1 MTDKWRYNDDAWS
14 ESLTDE
20 AKVSFLNSQLMIIA
34 NRIAMLKTGV
44 FPSKIYFTVTNDSA
58 GELAIEVMKVIL
70 AFYDTEFNCYFPNG
84 VPKNWKSRNKRKM
97 KKVPQ
102 RKFNKRDN
110 GAVLL
115 NSFIVDDADEF
126 VYGAIYLDYTQEQI
140 KMIYDEL
147 YDRKGKHDEE

>member
-1 MTDKWRYNDDAWS
+1 MNKWKYNDDAWS
-14 ESLTDE
+14 ESLTNE

-58 GELAIEVMKVIL
+58 GELAIEVMKVML

-97 KKVPQ
+97 KK
-102 RKFNKRDN
+102 KKKKKKKK
-110 GAVLL
+110 
-115 NSFIVDDADEF
+115 I
-126 VYGAIYLDYTQEQI
+126 
-140 KMIYDEL
+140 
-147 YDRKGKHDEE
+147 

>member
-1 MTDKWRYNDDAWS
+1 MSKWKYNDNVWTEDM
-14 ESLTDE
+14 TDE
-20 AKVSFLNSQLMIIA
+20 AKTSFLNSQLMIIA
-34 NRIAMLKTGV
+34 NRIAMLKTGI

-58 GELAIEVMKVIL
+58 GKLAIEVMQIIL

-97 KKVPQ
+97 KKVSQ

-126 VYGAIYLDYTQEQI
+126 MYGAIYLDYTQEQI
-140 KMIYDEL
+140 EMIYNEL
-147 YDRKGKHDEE
+147 FRKEKK